1 MRAVIAMH
9 STPLISCKRIL
20 AAKSSRTL
28 LEVFRH
34 VATEHQ
40 ISNLVLLNQAEFL
53 LQ

>member
-9 STPLISCKRIL
+9 SASLISCKRIL

-40 ISNLVLLNQAEFL
+40 ISNLVLLNQVEFL